1 MSASGRPESFT
12 AEVIWSVEFAEQAES
27 RANAIIDIA
36 SLMTSPK
43 FDYFHPLFLPLKN
56 KQQIPHAFVNTGH
69 GREGR
74 NTVLTCK
81 TGGVLC
87 I

>member
-36 SLMTSPK
+36 SLMTSPNLITSIL
-43 FDYFHPLFLPLKN
+43 YFY
-56 KQQIPHAFVNTGH
+56 
-69 GREGR
+69 RS
-74 NTVLTCK
+74 K
-81 TGGVLC
+81 TSDKSRTLS
-87 I
+87 